1 MPAMQQHAI
10 ELLDLVPDL
19 PSPTQRWTVAR
30 KTTVIRA
37 VRGGW
42 VPIEEICELYSISV
56 DEFLAWERDV
66 DRYGVPGLRTT
77 RLQIYR
83 DTAKRGG
90 GRPC

>member
-30 KTTVIRA
+30 KTTVISA

-42 VPIEEICELYSISV
+42 VPIEEVCELYSISV

-77 RLQIYR
+77 RTQIYR
-83 DTAKRGG
+83 DTHKAERQ
-90 GRPC
+90 

>member
-1 MPAMQQHAI
+1 MPAMQQRAT

-42 VPIEEICELYSISV
+42 VPIEEVCEIYSISV

-83 DTAKRGG
+83 DTEK
-90 GRPC
+90 GRRQ